1 MFPISHSITVNGA
14 IIAYATGF
22 FHIFNNFVTIQSPLK
37 VTIIL
42 LFFRDFMQNIDL

>member
-1 MFPISHSITVNGA
+1 MTNPKK
-14 IIAYATGF
+14 Y
-22 FHIFNNFVTIQSPLK
+22 VTIQSPLK